1 METPRQKKRYSQRD
15 LKQVINELSLAFSDR
30 ISLAPAICDQH
41 GQGEDS
47 YGIMAPD
54 AVIYAYSTEE
64 VAEIIRAC
72 KPFNIPVIAYGTG
85 TSVEGHLLAVEG
97 GICIDLSEMNQIIS
111 VNTADMDCRVQA
123 GVTREELNKA
133 LRYDG
138 LFFPID
144 PGANA
149 SLGGM
154 SATRASGTNAVRY
167 GTMREAV
174 LGLTVVTA
182 DGEIIKTGGRSRK
195 SSAGYDLTRLFV
207 GSEGTLGIITEIQ
220 LRLHPVPETIKSAV
234 CTFDTTESAVNSVID
249 IMQCAIP
256 VARIELLNQRQM
268 EACIAYSKLEG
279 FGAAPTLFLEF
290 HGSPTTVSEQIEL
303 ATEICSGHNGNDF
316 RWAESTEERN
326 ELWQARH
333 NAYFA
338 AQSLHAGYKVLTT
351 DVCVPI
357 SNLARCILEAETQ
370 ATVAGLDCPIVGHV
384 GDGNFHMLILFDP
397 ESAEQQDRARRLSSH
412 IVDTALKLDGT
423 CTGEHGIG
431 IGKKHY
437 LRQEHHNGV
446 DIMAKLKQVLDPNNL
461 LNPGKVIDL

>member
-1 METPRQKKRYSQRD
+1 MSDVRKPYLQSDLQRLIND
-15 LKQVINELSLAFSDR
+15 LAPLFGDR
-30 ISLAPAICDQH
+30 IHLSQSVREQH

-47 YGIMAPD
+47 YGCLPPD
-54 AVIYAYSTEE
+54 MVIYPFCTEE
-64 VAEIIRAC
+64 VAQIVGLC
-72 KPFNIPVIAYGTG
+72 NTYNIPIIPFGTG
-85 TSVEGHLLAVEG
+85 TSVEGHLLAVQG
-97 GICIDLSEMNQIIS
+97 GVCIDLSEMNQVLEINAS
-111 VNTADMDCRVQA
+111 DMDCRVQA
-123 GVTREELNKA
+123 GVTREALNQA

-370 ATVAGLDCPIVGHV
+370 AAVAGLDCPIVGHV